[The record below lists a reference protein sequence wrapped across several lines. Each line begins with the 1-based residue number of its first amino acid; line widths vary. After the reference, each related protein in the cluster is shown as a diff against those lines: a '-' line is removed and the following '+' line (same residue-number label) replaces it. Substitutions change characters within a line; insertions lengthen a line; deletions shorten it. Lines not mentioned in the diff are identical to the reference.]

1 MFARLRLVPDHRD
14 ESVLVQEVALQWQH
28 CIVLVTMLL
37 QRLSKLSQQI
47 AVDFPDMDCNVVDK
61 EFPKIAS
68 KVPHRFESGVETSV
82 LSWPVEGKVPI
93 KSANIDTHGSESSN
107 AT

>member
-14 ESVLVQEVALQWQH
+14 ESVLVQEVAFQWQH
-28 CIVLVTMLL
+28 CIILVTMLL

-47 AVDFPDMDCNVVDK
+47 AVDFPDMDCNGDK
-61 EFPKIAS
+61 ELLKIAS
-68 KVPHRFESGVETSV
+68 KVSHRFESGVETSV

>member
-1 MFARLRLVPDHRD
+1 M
-14 ESVLVQEVALQWQH
+14 
-28 CIVLVTMLL
+28 VTKGLL
-37 QRLSKLSQQI
+37 
-47 AVDFPDMDCNVVDK
+47 
-61 EFPKIAS
+61 KIAS
-68 KVPHRFESGVETSV
+68 KASYLFESGVETSV